1 MPRKEK
7 KCPDCLDKGYLSVL
21 GRRSGDRREIMPCEC
36 RHGRQFMKMWRQE
49 SPPAK
54 LKSGNPDP

>member
-21 GRRSGDRREIMPCEC
+21 GTVGVRRRLIPCAC
-36 RHGRQFMKMWRQE
+36 KHGREFLKLWWE
-49 SPPAK
+49 NSPPAK
-54 LKSGNPDP
+54 QEEE